1 MLMDC
6 PDMEITAMKP
16 FLIWRED
23 WLLGFENL
31 DQQHLELVDA
41 LNNLHRFF
49 LREKEA
55 GICTG
60 MDKICRQLSV
70 LRELTQRHFLSE
82 EILMHKYCFPGF
94 AEHRKE
100 HVMLLAELQLH
111 IREIEAGSK
120 PFALG
125 TLTAL
130 KHWQIDHLLYSDRKF
145 ADFLMC
151 QLPSNEVYDYSEKKA
166 EQSSQQTV
174 FSVTSDGRVKDRSG

>member
-1 MLMDC
+1 
-6 PDMEITAMKP
+6 MKP
-16 FLIWRED
+16 FLIWRDD

-31 DQQHLELVDA
+31 DGQHLELVDA
-41 LNNLHRFF
+41 LNDLHRVFM
-49 LREKEA
+49 REREE

-60 MDKICRQLSV
+60 MNAICRQLSV
-70 LRELTQRHFLSE
+70 LRELTQRHFQTE
-82 EILMHKYCFPGF
+82 EAMMQKFGFPGL
-94 AEHRKE
+94 AVHHRE

-151 QLPSNEVYDYSEKKA
+151 RLPENEATDLAVKTGSKSTK
-166 EQSSQQTV
+166 QTLFRDTGV
-174 FSVTSDGRVKDRSG
+174 GWRKDRSG